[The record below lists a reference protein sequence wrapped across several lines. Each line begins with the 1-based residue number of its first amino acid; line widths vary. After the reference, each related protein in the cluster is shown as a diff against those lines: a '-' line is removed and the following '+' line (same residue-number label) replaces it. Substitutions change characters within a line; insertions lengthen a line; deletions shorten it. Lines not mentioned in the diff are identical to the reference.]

1 MLLARALNIPYVVTV
16 HGLDAFSARQVTG
29 RAGERCLRVSDKIYR
44 AASCVICVSQHVCD
58 QVLAGASGPIN
69 TTVVYNG
76 ADERLFSP
84 SPTPD
89 PRKDLSVLSVGD
101 VIPSKGQEL
110 VLRGVASLSADF
122 PGISYEVI
130 GDGPHL
136 LSLKKL
142 AVELNM
148 KSHVRFL
155 GRCGRA
161 QVAQALRRCAVFAL
175 PSTNEALGCAYLEA
189 MAAAKPVIGCRKQGI
204 EEVIRLGVNGFLV
217 DGTNVA
223 ELADILRRLLAD
235 PVLRENVGR
244 TARRTVLDRFTLAH
258 QAERLNQVYRSC
270 LQ

>member
-1 MLLARALNIPYVVTV
+1 
-16 HGLDAFSARQVTG
+16 
-29 RAGERCLRVSDKIYR
+29 
-44 AASCVICVSQHVCD
+44 
-58 QVLAGASGPIN
+58 
-69 TTVVYNG
+69 
-76 ADERLFSP
+76 
-84 SPTPD
+84 
-89 PRKDLSVLSVGD
+89 
-101 VIPSKGQEL
+101 
-110 VLRGVASLSADF
+110 
-122 PGISYEVI
+122 
-130 GDGPHL
+130 

-204 EEVIRLGVNGFLV
+204 EEVIRSGVNGFLV